1 MARLIKKKIINAIL
15 NKNNKKFLSE
25 NLFKLNLKNLN
36 KQNKKQF
43 KKIIYLVINYSLPVF
58 ELIKK
63 LVKIKKTK
71 IIKFKPFFILK
82 NKTRIFLSLKLIVNF
97 YKKIKI
103 NTNYKTLFN
112 NFYKLQ
118 NNEQIVNFKNVLTFY
133 KF

>member
-1 MARLIKKKIINAIL
+1 MGIL

-103 NTNYKTLFN
+103 IKHCLIIFINCKITNKSLILKMY
-112 NFYKLQ
+112 
-118 NNEQIVNFKNVLTFY
+118 
-133 KF
+133 